1 MSKYKPD
8 SWEILKFSDDD
19 YHVFAGWRGS
29 YLSGDAWRINSGI
42 VKVVESE
49 DTYFVYG
56 DSGSV
61 YECDKRY
68 YGCSS
73 FYNSCVAA
81 SIIDHEIKAG
91 RDAKLLEKY
100 EAIEVLRKFIKEG
113 E

>member
-1 MSKYKPD
+1 MSAYKPD
-8 SWEILKFSDDD
+8 SWEIIKFSDTD
-19 YHVFAGWRGS
+19 YRVFAGWRGG
-29 YLSGDAWRINSGI
+29 YLHGDAWRINSGV

-49 DTYFVYG
+49 DAYFIYG

-81 SIIDHEIKAG
+81 NIIDREINAG
-91 RDAKLLEKY
+91 RDAKMLEKY